1 MRRCVV
7 AGQHGVF
14 FTKDEYASLCAKIL
28 ANNELIKQLK
38 EEVGLI
44 DKDVPTNH

>member
-14 FTKDEYASLCAKIL
+14 FKNEEYESLCEKII
-28 ANNELIKQLK
+28 ANNELIKQLQ
-38 EEVGLI
+38 EEVGLNEQTI
-44 DKDVPTNH
+44 PSDS